1 MNDNLCVAVLGHRNS
16 GKSLTWNTLFGR
28 HVSTGR
34 RMRRLFLTATQYV
47 EVFLVSGSSEER
59 HLYVGDIIGN
69 LAPRIVLC
77 SMQYHPDVLQTIQY
91 FWQHDYFLYVHWLS
105 PGYSD
110 RGATEDT
117 LSLVPTMTGGR
128 GEVYVRDGQIDPR
141 ARGQEMRAYDFQWA
155 SSRSLLRTGRSP
167 IAV

>member
-16 GKSLTWNTLFGR
+16 GKSLTWNTLFR
-28 HVSTGR
+28 ERVRTGR
-34 RMRRLFLTATQYV
+34 RMRRLFLTETQYV

-59 HLYVGDIIGN
+59 HLYVGDIIGDI
-69 LAPRIVLC
+69 APRIVLC
-77 SMQYHPDVLQTIQY
+77 SMQYHPDVRQTIQY
-91 FWQHDYFLYVHWLS
+91 FRQHDYFLYLHWLN

-117 LSLVPTMTGGR
+117 LDLVPIISGER
-128 GEVYVRDGQIDPR
+128 GEVHVRDGQIDPT
-141 ARGQEMRAYDFQWA
+141 ARVQEMRKYLLEWA

-167 IAV
+167 VAV